1 MRAVRD
7 DIEEKLGP
15 VTHGHSPSVLYKIGQ
30 CPCIASGTYNIS
42 ITYIYKYV
50 LYDYAVML
58 QITWKRERGLQI
70 DATQTRPATHTT
82 SARPTDRRNANTAC
96 NANGKRGRRHCP

>member
-15 VTHGHSPSVLYKIGQ
+15 VMHGNSPSVLYKIGQ
-30 CPCIASGTYNIS
+30 CSYIASGTYNIS

-50 LYDYAVML
+50 LYDYKMNDN
-58 QITWKRERGLQI
+58 IRKRFGMISKRNSGL
-70 DATQTRPATHTT
+70 
-82 SARPTDRRNANTAC
+82 
-96 NANGKRGRRHCP
+96 

>member
-42 ITYIYKYV
+42 ITYIYICV
-50 LYDYAVML
+50 IRL
-58 QITWKRERGLQI
+58 
-70 DATQTRPATHTT
+70 
-82 SARPTDRRNANTAC
+82 
-96 NANGKRGRRHCP
+96 

>member
-7 DIEEKLGP
+7 NIEEKLGP
-15 VTHGHSPSVLYKIGQ
+15 VMHGHSPSVLYKIGQ

-50 LYDYAVML
+50 LYNYEINDNIRKPSGM
-58 QITWKRERGLQI
+58 ISKRNSGL
-70 DATQTRPATHTT
+70 
-82 SARPTDRRNANTAC
+82 
-96 NANGKRGRRHCP
+96 

>member
-30 CPCIASGTYNIS
+30 YSCIASETYNI
-42 ITYIYKYV
+42 
-50 LYDYAVML
+50 LYDYEMDDNIREPSVM
-58 QITWKRERGLQI
+58 ISKRNTGLQR
-70 DATQTRPATHTT
+70 TGTHLIVYYIKYKSLNVKQYYLLIHLTYIVL
-82 SARPTDRRNANTAC
+82 C
-96 NANGKRGRRHCP
+96 IFH

>member
-7 DIEEKLGP
+7 DIKEKLGH

-50 LYDYAVML
+50 LYDYEMNDN
-58 QITWKRERGLQI
+58 ICKPSGMISKRNSGL
-70 DATQTRPATHTT
+70 
-82 SARPTDRRNANTAC
+82 
-96 NANGKRGRRHCP
+96 